1 MDFQLS
7 EDQSALQEGVRAFC
21 AGRLTTDQLRALET
35 TGFDAELWRELAEL
49 GVFSLRVPEEAGG
62 VGLGSVEAVLVFE
75 ELGRCLAPGPLLWS
89 HLAAGRIDGAQSGG
103 TVVTG
108 LDLIG
113 APEGPYLIEHLA
125 NADVVLVLRPEGV
138 ERLDPAALDAT
149 PVGVPLDPFTP
160 LHHAPA
166 LPRGETIGS
175 PSEAAALRLEG
186 AALAAAALL
195 GISQATLTLAL
206 DYAKKREQFGRAIGS
221 FQAIK
226 HMFADMFVRQEAARA
241 AVWAAA
247 ATLDD
252 PMVGDVLRAVCAAKL
267 LAGDAAMK
275 NARKCIQIH
284 GGMGYTWEV
293 PAHYYLKRTW
303 VLENVFGTVDDQA
316 DRVGLLL
323 DADAA

>member
-252 PMVGDVLRAVCAAKL
+252 PAVGDVLRAVCAAKL